1 MDSLK
6 QTWSTGLRD
15 ALRAAADMQH
25 RTEQLVQLVSDNA
38 AIHVFA
44 RSEPPGTRA
53 EPAQDR
59 AMSSKVNTG

>member
-38 AIHVFA
+38 GA
-44 RSEPPGTRA
+44 RAPRTATKQMTRA
-53 EPAQDR
+53 P
-59 AMSSKVNTG
+59 VTH